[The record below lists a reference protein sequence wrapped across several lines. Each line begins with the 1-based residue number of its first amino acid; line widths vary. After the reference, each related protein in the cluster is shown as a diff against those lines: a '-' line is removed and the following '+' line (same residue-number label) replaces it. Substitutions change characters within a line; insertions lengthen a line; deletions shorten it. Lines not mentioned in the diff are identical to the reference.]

1 MTLLLTS
8 YRIVVRAAQQW
19 VANQDSRLGAALA
32 YYTLFSIAP
41 LLVIA
46 IHIAGFVFGEDAA
59 RGKVVEHLSAL
70 VGKELAE
77 WIQGLV
83 VNAAEP
89 RSGIWAIVGFVFI
102 VIGALSV
109 FLHVRGALCT
119 IWKLEPPHG
128 NTLLAVLVDYFL
140 AFVMV
145 IVTGILLLLSL
156 AAGMVV
162 PILRHVMDEQFP
174 GNGFQWQVIE
184 FWTSV
189 LFLTL
194 LFAAI
199 FRILSG
205 QRIAW
210 RYVVYG
216 SVATAVLFTLGKI
229 ALGMYL
235 VYASPASTYG
245 AAGSL
250 VVFLIWVYYSSQ
262 ILFFG
267 AELVQARRTRHEW
280 MGR

>member
-1 MTLLLTS
+1 MTLPLTS
-8 YRIVVRAAQQW
+8 YRILVRAAQQW

-59 RGKVVEHLSAL
+59 RGKVVEHLSTL
-70 VGKELAE
+70 VGKEPAE
-77 WIQGLV
+77 AIQGLL
-83 VNAAEP
+83 VNANEP
-89 RSGIWAIVGFVFI
+89 RSGVWAIAGFVLI

-128 NTLLAVLVDYFL
+128 NTYLAVLVDYLL

-162 PILRHVMDEQFP
+162 PILRQVMDEQFP